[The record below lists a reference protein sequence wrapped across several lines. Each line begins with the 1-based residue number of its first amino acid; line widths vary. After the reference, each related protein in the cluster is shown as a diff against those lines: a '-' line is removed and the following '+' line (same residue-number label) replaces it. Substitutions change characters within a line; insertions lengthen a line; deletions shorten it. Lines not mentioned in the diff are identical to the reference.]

1 MKQVSSSKP
10 AARAWPLR
18 AAFVVAS
25 ALVGCA
31 STQLDAQWVD
41 PQAQP
46 GLLRSAPTLVACDA
60 ADAVVRQICQDQLA
74 GEVVARGG
82 SPVFAPQ
89 TIEIAP
95 DRPVDAQL
103 LPAARS
109 AGAKALLVV
118 TIAPAATDVS
128 PGFSVGFG
136 GFGFGGRSGGVGVGV
151 AAPIGGG
158 SVTTGYSA
166 NARVT
171 DVSNGRLAWTAR
183 STAPPSSDLTA
194 QLGELSK
201 SVMAAADKSGL
212 F

>member
-1 MKQVSSSKP
+1 MKQTHSFKP
-10 AARAWPLR
+10 DVRTRPLAASFM
-18 AAFVVAS
+18 AA
-25 ALVGCA
+25 ALAGCA

-46 GLLRSAPTLVACDA
+46 GLLRAAPTMVACDA
-60 ADAVVRQICQDQLA
+60 AGAVVRQICQDQLA
-74 GEVVARGG
+74 GEIVARGG

-118 TIAPAATDVS
+118 TIAPAVTDVS

-136 GFGFGGRSGGVGVGV
+136 GFGFGGRGGGVGVGV

>member
-1 MKQVSSSKP
+1 MRNGSIRRTCGRTCC
-10 AARAWPLR
+10 AARRRLI
-18 AAFVVAS
+18 
-25 ALVGCA
+25 
-31 STQLDAQWVD
+31 
-41 PQAQP
+41 
-46 GLLRSAPTLVACDA
+46 ACDA

-89 TIEIAP
+89 NIEISP

-109 AGAKALLVV
+109 AGARALMVV
-118 TIAPAATDVS
+118 TIAPAVTDVS

-136 GFGFGGRSGGVGVGV
+136 GFGFGGGRSGVGRRRV

-158 SVTTGYSA
+158 RVTTGYSA

-171 DVSNGRLAWTAR
+171 DVAEWTAR
-183 STAPPSSDLTA
+183 VDGAFATAPPSSDLSA